1 MKVLTSETNIRV
13 RYAETDQ
20 MGIVHHSNYYVWFEL
35 ARDEFIERL
44 ELSYKDIEEGGILMP
59 LVETNCKYIIP
70 AQYGQ
75 RLIIKTYIEELSPV
89 KIVIGYEVYKEGE
102 NKLMARGT
110 TKQAFVD
117 RNFKIVNLKK
127 KNSDIY
133 NKLELCALK

>member
-1 MKVLTSETNIRV
+1 MLTSETKIRV

-35 ARDEFIERL
+35 ARDEFIESL
-44 ELSYKDIEEGGILMP
+44 ELSYRDIEEGGILMP
-59 LVETNCKYIIP
+59 LVETHCKYIIP

-127 KNSDIY
+127 KNSDVY
-133 NKLELCALK
+133 NKLELSSLK